1 MCQAVANEFEDG
13 GKAPWAE
20 SWCEL
25 QENEAEGVTKVAGPT
40 CAVVDEVGNLTAE
53 GEADDEP
60 TGRPAEGTARTR
72 RNGTA
77 AHAQGEGVEGGRKVN
92 EYVFRPGLGRLWR
105 RAVVPGMESDVR
117 VEAVHVL
124 INAADSREGGGGE

>member
-1 MCQAVANEFEDG
+1 M
-13 GKAPWAE
+13 
-20 SWCEL
+20 
-25 QENEAEGVTKVAGPT
+25 AGPT

-60 TGRPAEGTARTR
+60 TGRPAKGTARTR

-77 AHAQGEGVEGGRKVN
+77 ALAQGEGVKGRRKVN

-124 INAADSREGGGGE
+124 IDTPNSSESRRGKERAEE